1 MPMAYNNAGPKFLF
15 SETVRTFTPVQDWT
29 GYGMTDLSLW
39 FQGRPATVPVVE
51 APAGQYKIGAC
62 SNDIWGTADSFRYFY
77 KTLNGDGSIS
87 AKVLSVTNTS
97 VWAKA
102 GVMIRESLDPAST
115 YGLVFPTPDRRR
127 AFQNRPTTGGNAV
140 SAHSAT
146 GAFTALP
153 FWVKVERKGNLI
165 TAYYSPDGKTW
176 TRQPDT
182 ENTGTDKSLN
192 PQMINMGANVTIGL
206 AVASN
211 NFGAA
216 TCFGE
221 FSEVTTTGTVTG
233 QWQFVRV
240 GTGYSN
246 DLDKLYVV
254 VEDSAG
260 KSAVLTHSD
269 PAAVGLTAW
278 TEWKV
283 PLSSLTGVNL
293 AKVKKV
299 YIGVG
304 DRKAT
309 VPAGT
314 GRMYIDDIRVIKQ

>member
-1 MPMAYNNAGPKFLF
+1 M
-15 SETVRTFTPVQDWT
+15 
-29 GYGMTDLSLW
+29 
-39 FQGRPATVPVVE
+39 
-51 APAGQYKIGAC
+51 KI
-62 SNDIWGTADSFRYFY
+62 
-77 KTLNGDGSIS
+77 
-87 AKVLSVTNTS
+87 
-97 VWAKA
+97 
-102 GVMIRESLDPAST
+102 
-115 YGLVFPTPDRRR
+115 
-127 AFQNRPTTGGNAV
+127 
-140 SAHSAT
+140 
-146 GAFTALP
+146 
-153 FWVKVERKGNLI
+153 ERKGNLI

-192 PQMINMGANVTIGL
+192 PQMINMSANVTIGL

-260 KSAVLTHSD
+260 KSAILTHSD
-269 PAAVGLTAW
+269 PAAVGLTTW

-293 AKVKKV
+293 AKVKKM